1 MVLQLSAN
9 KKGKNEQG
17 GYRAVTAWLRN
28 CYRKVVLTQRRVT
41 KWLPGV
47 K

>member
-9 KKGKNEQG
+9 KKWKNEQG
-17 GYRAVTAWLRN
+17 GYRAVTALLRN
-28 CYRKVVLTQRRVT
+28 GYRKVVPTKRRVT